1 MSPAIIFIVELKIHH
16 FKLKRE
22 PLVVNPDRDLRFVV
36 IIVQVFFEIFD
47 IISHP
52 VLVVVKII

>member
-1 MSPAIIFIVELKIHH
+1 MELNIHH
-16 FKLKRE
+16 FKLKQE
-22 PLVVNPDRDLRFVV
+22 SLVVIPDRDARFVV

-52 VLVVVKII
+52 VLVFVKII